1 MLTFTFPM
9 LVSVTSCDVEPPTAT
24 FPKSTFVALGTRLR
38 SLTPQPATAIIAI
51 VAAKTRPQMTLRT
64 GSHRELSLVVSVEIA
79 VLSV

>member
-24 FPKSTFVALGTRLR
+24 VPNSTLVALGTRVS

-51 VAAKTRPQMTLRT
+51 VNAKTRPQMAVRA
-64 GSHRELSLVVSVEIA
+64 GSQRELCLVGPVVIA
-79 VLSV
+79 GLSV